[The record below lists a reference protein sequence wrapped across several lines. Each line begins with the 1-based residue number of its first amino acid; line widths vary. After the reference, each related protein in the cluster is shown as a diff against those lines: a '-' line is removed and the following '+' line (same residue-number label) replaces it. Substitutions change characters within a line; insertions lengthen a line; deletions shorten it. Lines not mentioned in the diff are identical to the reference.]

1 MRAHRSV
8 HINYTIRTVSFA
20 YCFLVIGLVLWERT
34 AGPLAWALL
43 AAQFLAYPHLVYL
56 RALWAKNSRR
66 AELNN
71 LYLDSL
77 LVGAWA
83 AMLGFP
89 TWIAYAA
96 LFSTT
101 LNNAVMR
108 GWQGAACA
116 VACFAAGA
124 LAWIVPMGFVHQP
137 GTSDLVSALC
147 FFGALVYSAGVGLVA
162 YGQNRRLREARESVR
177 ASEERYR
184 LIAENAG
191 DLIAMVDLD
200 GRWLY
205 ASPSYA
211 RMLAPQD
218 LEPGA
223 DAFRR
228 VHDDDQFQVRA
239 ALQVLLRSG
248 DTCRLRMRMHTRGGD
263 VRRLEALVHQVQ
275 EESGSVKGAVIV
287 SRDVTE
293 LRAREEQLEVA
304 AHAFERMAEAIIIS
318 AADGRILTV
327 NKAFSGI
334 TGYAPEEVLGRRE
347 NEFRSA
353 MQPPEFYDDLYAE
366 VLRSGFWS
374 GTTWSRRRDGTL
386 YREWRNVS
394 AVRDAEGRATHY
406 VTLFRELNGRG
417 AVAQTA

>member
-1 MRAHRSV
+1 MRV
-8 HINYTIRTVSFA
+8 HPLVQINYGVRTTSFA
-20 YCFLVIGLVLWERT
+20 YVFFVVGLLLWERQEGT
-34 AGPLAWALL
+34 LLWALL
-43 AAQFLAYPHLVYL
+43 AAQFLVYPHLVYL
-56 RALWAKNSRR
+56 RARWAKDTRR
-66 AELNN
+66 AELDNM
-71 LYLDSL
+71 YVDSAL
-77 LVGAWA
+77 LGIWA

-89 TWIAYAA
+89 TWIAYA
-96 LFSTT
+96 FFFGIT
-101 LNNAVMR
+101 LNNAINR

-116 VACFAAGA
+116 AVCFALGA
-124 LAWIVPMGFVHQP
+124 LVWIAFMGFAHSP
-137 GTSDLVSALC
+137 ATSDLITTLC
-147 FFGALVYSAGVGLVA
+147 FFGSAAYAGGVGLVVW
-162 YGQNRRLREARESVR
+162 GQNKRLREARENLR

-205 ASPSYA
+205 ASPAYG
-211 RMLAPQD
+211 RMLAAED
-218 LEPGA
+218 LVPGA

-228 VHDDDQFQVRA
+228 VHDDDQFRVRA

-248 DTCRLRMRMHTRGGD
+248 DSCRLRMRMHTRDGD
-263 VRRLEALVHQVQ
+263 VRRLEALVHQVR
-275 EESGSVKGAVIV
+275 EETGTVKGAVIV

-293 LRAREEQLEVA
+293 LRVREEQLEVA
-304 AHAFERMAEAIIIS
+304 AHAFERMAEAIIVT

-327 NKAFSGI
+327 NKAFSEI
-334 TGYAPEEVLGRRE
+334 TGFAAEEVIGRRE

-366 VLRSGFWS
+366 VLRAGFWS

-394 AVRDAEGRATHY
+394 AVRDAEGRVTHY
-406 VTLFRELNGRG
+406 VTLFRELNGRS
-417 AVAQTA
+417 AAAQSA